1 MLRAMRHP
9 SHASSTPTR
18 ALLAC
23 ALGFSPS
30 LLWASPVGAQSTA
43 PVAGAAA
50 DDAPDATPLAVDAPV
65 TAVTLYRSGAMITH
79 SAALPAEQGTFEL
92 RIEGLPASIVEDS
105 LSARVKGAKLLDV
118 RFDFK
123 MTPTDAATNPEL
135 RQAIA
140 SLEDTR
146 REGEALALHSAR
158 LADQNALLN
167 AIAAKTATES
177 AQDFGSKSLEPEALA
192 RQVAFLN
199 DARKGLIDERTALD
213 RRIRENGMQAAALT
227 DRVARLGGQSTV
239 VRAAVVAIGKAQ
251 PGAGSVEVQYLV
263 SNAAWS
269 PDYAIRARDTGD
281 DATDALTVEFNAV
294 ISQSTGTD
302 WNDVAVTLST
312 AEPERRPAPPEI
324 SPEFLS
330 VREPVKGKMDAARP
344 GARDAY
350 NRGDK
355 LAEMSDQVPG
365 SPTGGGG
372 GGMGTGGGFTGGL
385 FGGSDSDG
393 GEAISLGIKL
403 ERAYADAEAAG
414 GAVVSYQLPRKVGIP
429 SDSSRSRTQRVAT
442 IELDAAFSHV
452 ARPIV
457 DPTVYLRAKA
467 RNTSSYRLI
476 EGPARLFVGD
486 DSVGEAVLP
495 DIIPGV
501 EVSFWLGGDPRIE
514 SKRVLVSQSTK
525 EEGVFGKSSVTTW
538 NWRIDLTSAAP
549 GMSSIEVADRI
560 PVSRDEKI
568 RVELRDLSTPLSTDE
583 EYLRNERTRGIL
595 RWVLD
600 MPGIGKDGKPSQR
613 AISWTV
619 RESHATEIEVERGG

>member
-1 MLRAMRHP
+1 MRHP

-30 LLWASPVGAQSTA
+30 LLCASPVGAQSTA

-65 TAVTLYRSGAMITH
+65 TAVTLYHSGAMITH

-177 AQDFGSKSLEPEALA
+177 AQDFGSKSLDPEALA

-263 SNAAWS
+263 SNAEWS

-330 VREPVKGKMDAARP
+330 VREPVKGKMDASRP

-385 FGGSDSDG
+385 IGGADSDG